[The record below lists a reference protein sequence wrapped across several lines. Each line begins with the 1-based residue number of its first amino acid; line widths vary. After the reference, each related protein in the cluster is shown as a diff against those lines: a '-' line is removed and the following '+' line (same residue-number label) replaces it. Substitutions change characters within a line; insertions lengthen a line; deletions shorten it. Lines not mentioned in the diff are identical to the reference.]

1 MLREDNLFF
10 KRSILVF
17 KETADELLK
26 KKRNQEKQ
34 DLYLIIKPILNKML
48 ICQARKT
55 AVFIIN

>member
-17 KETADELLK
+17 KKIANEILK
-26 KKRNQEKQ
+26 KKKSG
-34 DLYLIIKPILNKML
+34 KPGAVSNNKINFEQNVNL
-48 ICQARKT
+48 AARKT